1 MQPVHLRQTRNT
13 DLDYVLAAEH
23 GEDNRPF
30 IIPWT
35 REQHLQAM
43 ADRDCAHL
51 IAEAN
56 TKVGYVILA
65 GLLDPNRSVEFRRI
79 VITDKGQGYGRA
91 VITLVKELVFD
102 TYKAHRL
109 WLDVKEQNARARQL
123 YQQSGFIVEGT
134 LRECLR
140 RGTGYDSLVI
150 MSVLQR
156 EHENCAQVF
165 SNMRSSRRRPE

>member
-1 MQPVHLRQTRNT
+1 MQHVYLRQTQKA
-13 DLDYVLAAEH
+13 DLDYVLASEH

-30 IIPWT
+30 VIPWT

-43 ADRDCAHL
+43 GDRNCSHL

-79 VITDKGQGYGRA
+79 VITDKGHGYGRA
-91 VITLVKELVFD
+91 VVTLIKELVFD

-109 WLDVKEQNARARQL
+109 WLDVKEENSRAQAL
-123 YQQSGFIVEGT
+123 YQKCGFIFEGK
-134 LRECLR
+134 LRECVH
-140 RGTGYDSLVI
+140 TENGYASLVI
-150 MSVLQR
+150 MSILQQ
-156 EHENCAQVF
+156 EYEKCAQP
-165 SNMRSSRRRPE
+165 N